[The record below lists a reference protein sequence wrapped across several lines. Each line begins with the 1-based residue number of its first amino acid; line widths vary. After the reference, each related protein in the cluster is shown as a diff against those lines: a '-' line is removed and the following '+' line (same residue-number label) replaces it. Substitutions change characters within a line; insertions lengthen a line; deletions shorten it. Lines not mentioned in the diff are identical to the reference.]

1 MDVVGAPVRSKGEEE
16 LETWEAWEAWEAW
29 EGQVSRNLLCRA
41 WRRRTV
47 S

>member
-16 LETWEAWEAWEAW
+16 LEAWEAW

>member
-16 LETWEAWEAWEAW
+16 LETWEAWEAWE
-29 EGQVSRNLLCRA
+29 GQVSRNLLCRA